1 MAYVKL
7 NTAISKIKDN
17 SNLYMKNKD
26 DSEHIYNI
34 ENGIVYRTVIENNI
48 VTKFKNMGTI
58 EEFIE
63 QNNLVDKWQVLSK

>member
-7 NTAISKIKDN
+7 NIAINKIKDD

-26 DSEHIYNI
+26 DSEHLYNI
-34 ENGIVYRTVIENNI
+34 ENGIVYRTVIENDI
-48 VTKFKNMGTI
+48 VTKFKNMGAI

-63 QNNLVDKWQVLSK
+63 QNNLVDKWQVLSN

>member
-7 NTAISKIKDN
+7 NIAISKIKDN

-26 DSEHIYNI
+26 DSEHLYNI
-34 ENGIVYRTVIENNI
+34 ENGIVYRTVIENDI

-63 QNNLVDKWQVLSK
+63 QNNLVDKWQVLSN

>member
-34 ENGIVYRTVIENNI
+34 ENGIVYRTVIENDI

-58 EEFIE
+58 EQFVE
-63 QNNLVDKWQVLSK
+63 QNNLGDKWQVLSN

>member
-1 MAYVKL
+1 MAYLKL
-7 NTAISKIKDN
+7 KTAISKIKDD

-26 DSEHIYNI
+26 DNEHLYNV
-34 ENGIVYRTVIENNI
+34 ENGIVYRTVIENDI

-58 EEFIE
+58 EQFIE

>member
-7 NTAISKIKDN
+7 NKAISKIKDD

-26 DSEHIYNI
+26 DNEHLYNI
-34 ENGIVYRTVIENNI
+34 ENGIVYRTVIENDI

-58 EEFIE
+58 EQFIE

>member
-7 NTAISKIKDN
+7 NTAISRIKDN

-26 DSEHIYNI
+26 DNKHLYNI
-34 ENGIVYRTVIENNI
+34 ENGIVCRTVIENDI

-63 QNNLVDKWQVLSK
+63 QNNLVDKWQVLSN

>member
-26 DSEHIYNI
+26 DSEHLYNI
-34 ENGIVYRTVIENNI
+34 ENGIVYRTVIENDI

-63 QNNLVDKWQVLSK
+63 QNNLVDKWQVLYK